1 MVQYDK
7 DTSAVALVL
16 EDFGHAYI
24 TATTVGASLQFE
36 RHVRIKILKKD
47 GLSWANAGIPLYGNG
62 SSNEERIAN
71 LKAASYILEGANVVE
86 TKMEKG
92 STFKEKV
99 NRYFTNTKF
108 TIPNAKVGSVIEYAY
123 TISSDFVTNFP
134 NWQFQRTIPTRH
146 TEYYAVIPNIFIF
159 EKYMQGYLTATTYEV
174 KEKNSAALPVKVHHW
189 VIKDAPAFKEE
200 PFMTCENDFVS
211 KINFALAYIDY
222 PGQPT
227 KEIMGTWQKLN
238 TDLLESEDFGR
249 AIERTLFLK
258 DKALELTAGISDPQK
273 KIEAIHT
280 YVKKNIEWDG
290 QQDFL
295 LGNPK
300 KIMEEKKGTSG
311 DINLILASMLQ
322 KAGFDVDMV
331 LLSTRDHGFVREQYP
346 MSKQFNYVVC
356 GVNLEGKRYLIDAT
370 EPLLPYNVLPERC
383 LNGKGFIVSATRSG
397 WTPITPGAK
406 DRHVI
411 DTDFSITDEGE
422 LKGLV
427 TQIHEGYGAYE
438 ARQAF
443 KKHGKEKFV
452 KEYAA
457 GRDWAIDKT
466 ELDGHE
472 AVDKPAKEV
481 LSVSIQDHA
490 TVAGDVIY
498 VNPFVRGQHTENPFR
513 SAKREYPVDFGTPR
527 EQVMMTKIKVPAGYA
542 IEEVP
547 ANKLIAL
554 PGNAARFTYSVTK
567 VSPTEVMLISNLQ
580 ILKNLFSQDEYQNLR
595 EFYNQVVAKQ
605 AEQIVIKKQ

>member
-1 MVQYDK
+1 
-7 DTSAVALVL
+7 
-16 EDFGHAYI
+16 
-24 TATTVGASLQFE
+24 
-36 RHVRIKILKKD
+36 VRIKILKKD

-62 SSNEERIAN
+62 SSNEERIAS
-71 LKAASYILEGANVVE
+71 LKAASYTLEGANVVE

-123 TISSDFVTNFP
+123 TISSDFFTNFP

-146 TEYYAVIPNIFIF
+146 TEYYASIPDIFIF
-159 EKYMQGYLTATTYEV
+159 EKYMQGYLSATTYEV
-174 KEKNSAALPVKVHHW
+174 KEKNSASLPVKIHHW

-238 TDLLESEDFGR
+238 NDLLESDDFGR
-249 AIERTLFLK
+249 AIERTMFLK
-258 DKALELTAGISDPQK
+258 EKALELTAGIADPQK
-273 KIEAIHT
+273 KIEVIHT

-331 LLSTRDHGFVREQYP
+331 LLSTRDHGFIREQYP
-346 MSKQFNYVVC
+346 MTRQFNYVVC
-356 GVNLEGKRYLIDAT
+356 GVNLDGKRYLIDAT

-383 LNGKGFIVSATRSG
+383 LNGKGFIVSATKSG
-397 WTPITPGAK
+397 WTPIVPAAK
-406 DRHVI
+406 ERHVI
-411 DTDFSITDEGE
+411 NTEFTITEEGE
-422 LKGLV
+422 LKGQV

-438 ARQAF
+438 ARDAY

-452 KEYAA
+452 KEYSA
-457 GRDWAIDKT
+457 GRDWTIEKMDL
-466 ELDGHE
+466 EGHE
-472 AVDKPAKEV
+472 VVDKPAKEV
-481 LSVSIQDHA
+481 LTVSIQDHA

-498 VNPFVRGQHTENPFR
+498 ISPFVRGQLTENPFR
-513 SAKREYPVDFGTPR
+513 SENRQYPVDFGTPR
-527 EQVMMTKIKVPAGYA
+527 EQVMMAKIKLPPGYTL
-542 IEEVP
+542 EEVP
-547 ANKLIAL
+547 ANKLITL
-554 PGNAARFTYSVTK
+554 PGNAARFTFSVSK
-567 VSPTEVMLISNLQ
+567 ISPTEVMLISNMQ
-580 ILKNLFSQDEYQNLR
+580 IQKNLFSQDEYQNLR

-605 AEQIVIKKQ
+605 AEQITVKKTAP